1 MAPAV
6 TALVLAG
13 LGVEWGAEDRIMT
26 FRGRVAGGAIV
37 LEPGVDLPEGTV
49 VRVEVETAAAAPGE
63 YDELSRMIDLAGET
77 GVADLATNIDH
88 YLYGSPKVE
97 NR

>member
-1 MAPAV
+1 
-6 TALVLAG
+6 
-13 LGVEWGAEDRIMT
+13 MT

-49 VRVEVETAAAAPGE
+49 VRVEVETAAAASGE

>member
-1 MAPAV
+1 M
-6 TALVLAG
+6 
-13 LGVEWGAEDRIMT
+13 MT

-49 VRVEVETAAAAPGE
+49 VRVEVETRAAASE
-63 YDELSRMIDLAGET
+63 EDDEFSRMVDLAGES

-88 YLYGSPKVE
+88 YLYGAPKAE
-97 NR
+97 DR